1 MKRTLLAIAGILM
14 ALSMPAATLRVNN
27 LNGSGAQYTT
37 FEEAH
42 SAAQDGDVIIVDGTP
57 KSYGQINISKKITVQ
72 GPGYFLGVNDATKEG
87 YSPATF
93 DEINLKSAGA
103 KITGLCVEGNIN
115 MQADDLVITRCYV
128 RNIRLSRDFSFTE
141 DHITRGIIHQNYIM
155 YGIYGDSYS
164 ASATY
169 MQVTNNIIPYGGN
182 VMFCNMDN
190 SVISRNTGI
199 STEAGVR
206 NLTNCVI
213 ENNISYNIE
222 SSYYS
227 NKDNTYSNNY
237 MLGDSKIINNI
248 YGSNRDDATVKAGD
262 AKIATDKGAFSGDDP
277 YVLSGIPRGV
287 RVTDLDMPQ
296 SVEQGSDLQITV
308 KVATRR

>member
-57 KSYGQINISKKITVQ
+57 KIVRPDQYFQEDYCTGSGL
-72 GPGYFLGVNDATKEG
+72 FLGCNDATKEG

-277 YVLSGIPRGV
+277 TCFRAYRAGV